1 MNNNSEKDSIESER
15 IDFDNNAFKE
25 LEKVVVKL
33 TDTTANVQDIPI
45 EIKDNEEG
53 EIVEL
58 NKSSNNINDNEDAS
72 KSEVEDSE
80 IISPPKEKKEKTWQ
94 INKERYKAIAEK
106 EEALRQV
113 QELQELLNQALNTST
128 YHYGKSAYSELDKA
142 KAAKKIALENG
153 DSEGLIEADVAIV
166 KALTNINEIEKFS
179 QQAVSVPN
187 DSNLANSRTNLP
199 YSQVHKAIAQDWIA
213 EHPEINPRSRNYDE
227 NLHAQVENFI
237 QKLDYNLQQD
247 NNTEAF
253 FSPEYFEVIE
263 NYMKS
268 CKTSSKAN
276 MPIEPSS
283 RAKTQVAS
291 VRGGA
296 NLKSSHPSPTQI
308 ELTAEEL
315 KYCKKMNIPKEHWA
329 YHKYLDLTGGSNK

>member
-142 KAAKKIALENG
+142 K
-153 DSEGLIEADVAIV
+153 
-166 KALTNINEIEKFS
+166 
-179 QQAVSVPN
+179 
-187 DSNLANSRTNLP
+187 
-199 YSQVHKAIAQDWIA
+199 
-213 EHPEINPRSRNYDE
+213 
-227 NLHAQVENFI
+227 
-237 QKLDYNLQQD
+237 
-247 NNTEAF
+247 
-253 FSPEYFEVIE
+253 
-263 NYMKS
+263 
-268 CKTSSKAN
+268 
-276 MPIEPSS
+276 
-283 RAKTQVAS
+283 
-291 VRGGA
+291 
-296 NLKSSHPSPTQI
+296 
-308 ELTAEEL
+308 
-315 KYCKKMNIPKEHWA
+315 
-329 YHKYLDLTGGSNK
+329 